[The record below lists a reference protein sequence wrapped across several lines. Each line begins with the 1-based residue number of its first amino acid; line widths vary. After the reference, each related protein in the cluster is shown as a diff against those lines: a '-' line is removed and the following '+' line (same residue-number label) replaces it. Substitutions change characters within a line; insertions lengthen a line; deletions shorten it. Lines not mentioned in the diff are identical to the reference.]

1 MDYIAASFVRTAEG
15 VREIREYAA
24 EVVREKFGPEH
35 PIPLIVSKIE
45 SQEALDNWDEILDE
59 SDAIMVAR
67 GDLGVE
73 VTLQTCRPPP
83 CRPMQTRPMRPLLSP
98 LYAPLSMR
106 DAPLSITPGAA
117 ADRRDLAEEDRR
129 GLQRGGQARDR
140 RDPDAR
146 EHAEEP
152 ARHARRG
159 RPPSPTSSPS
169 RSKPFVPPSLL
180 LSSFT
185 GVFIATSVPATS
197 KVRVCSDTLLSAPSS
212 SS

>member
-1 MDYIAASFVRTAEG
+1 MDYIAASFVRSAEG

-159 RPPSPTSSPS
+159 GRPYRT
-169 RSKPFVPPSLL
+169 
-180 LSSFT
+180 
-185 GVFIATSVPATS
+185 
-197 KVRVCSDTLLSAPSS
+197 SAPTPTL
-212 SS
+212 

>member
-1 MDYIAASFVRTAEG
+1 MSGPQTQHKGVVGLGARLTYLLTAQ
-15 VREIREYAA
+15 
-24 EVVREKFGPEH
+24 VVREKFGPEH

-73 VTLQTCRPPP
+73 VPLHTCRPPP
-83 CRPMQTRPMRPLLSP
+83 CRPMQTRAMRPLLP
-98 LYAPLSMR
+98 PPMPPYALY
-106 DAPLSITPGAA
+106 APLSITPGAA
-117 ADRRDLAEEDRR
+117 ADRCDLAEEDRR

-146 EHAEEP
+146 KHAEEP

-159 RPPSPTSSPS
+159 GRPYRT
-169 RSKPFVPPSLL
+169 
-180 LSSFT
+180 
-185 GVFIATSVPATS
+185 
-197 KVRVCSDTLLSAPSS
+197 SAPTPTL
-212 SS
+212 